1 MRILFATPEALPYWK
16 TGGLADVAH
25 ALPQTLV
32 ERGHDVRVILPY
44 YRRIRESHPTVE
56 DAGDSVV
63 PWPGGNLTVR
73 FLLHTPEQGAPEIF
87 VEHAGFFDTAHPYG
101 TAAEDPVFTGV
112 RYAFFCR
119 AVVEYARS
127 WGADVVH
134 LNDWQTGL
142 VPVYGL
148 LDGMPAATVFAI
160 HNLHYQ
166 GNFPPA
172 ILDAIGIPQTF
183 MRQENGL
190 EFWGRASFM
199 KGALALADQL
209 VTVSPTYAAEIQTHE
224 GGAGL
229 DGLLRFRHRVL
240 HGILNGIDLRMWDPR
255 ADAALPVPFDE
266 KSIAGKETDR
276 AAVLEELGLEDGG
289 PLIGLISR
297 MAHQKGIDLL
307 LEALPRML
315 ELGANLAVVGN
326 NGDLAYEAALADAA
340 AAHPGRI
347 AFHLGFEDAL
357 ARRLYAGADF
367 FLMPSRYEP
376 CGLGQMI
383 AQRYG
388 TVPVVRHTGGLVDTV
403 QDGVTGFSFQD
414 ATPQA
419 LVHVLERASKAW
431 RGRRWNTMRRRC
443 MALDWS
449 WDRSAA
455 QYEEVY
461 RLAMGTLRA

>member
-44 YRRIRESHPTVE
+44 YRSIRESHPPVE
-56 DAGDSVV
+56 DAGESVIA
-63 PWPGGNLTVR
+63 WPGGNLPVR
-73 FLLHTPEQGAPEIF
+73 FLVHVLDHGAPVVLI
-87 VEHAGFFDTAHPYG
+87 EHAGFFDTLHPYG
-101 TAAEDPVFTGV
+101 TASEDPVFTGV

-142 VPVYGL
+142 VPAYGL

-209 VTVSPTYAAEIQTHE
+209 VTVSPTYAQEIQTHD
-224 GGAGL
+224 GGAGF

-240 HGILNGIDLRMWDPR
+240 HGILNGIDLATWDPTR
-255 ADAALPVPFDE
+255 DAALATPFDAR
-266 KSIAGKETDR
+266 SIAGKETVR
-276 AAVLEELGLEDGG
+276 AALLRELGLEDGG
-289 PLIGLISR
+289 PLFAVISR
-297 MAHQKGIDLL
+297 LAHQKGIDLL
-307 LEALPRML
+307 LEALPRVL
-315 ELGANLAVVGN
+315 ELGADLAVVGN
-326 NGDLAYEAALADAA
+326 NGDLAYEAALEEAA
-340 AAHPGRI
+340 TVHPGRI
-347 AFHLGFEDAL
+347 FTHVGFEDTL
-357 ARRLYAGADF
+357 AHRLYAGADF

-376 CGLGQMI
+376 CGLGQLI

-388 TVPVVRHTGGLVDTV
+388 TVPIVRHTGGLVDTV
-403 QDGVTGFSFQD
+403 QDGLTGFSFQN

-419 LVHVLERASKAW
+419 FVQALERACKAW
-431 RGRRWNTMRRRC
+431 RGRRWNTLRRRC
-443 MALDWS
+443 MGLDWS
-449 WDRSAA
+449 WHRSAA

-461 RLAMGTLRA
+461 RLAMGKLNG